1 MNKTKT
7 VHHKNLHKKPKKELV
22 VLHPYDHSKLTF
34 GQKMADLI
42 TKWAGSWH
50 FIVAFLVLLA
60 TWISLNIWLA
70 INAIAFD
77 EYPFILLNLALSMIA
92 AIQAPVILMSQNRA
106 MERDRIN
113 MERDH
118 YINRRAEREVA
129 AMQEELAAIKNYL
142 YKMNHKKK

>member
-1 MNKTKT
+1 MNNLKNN
-7 VHHKNLHKKPKKELV
+7 HHKNVHKKPKKELV

-50 FIVAFLVLLA
+50 FIIAFLAFLMLWMILNAYLA
-60 TWISLNIWLA
+60 LQ
-70 INAIAFD
+70 AFD
-77 EYPFILLNLALSMIA
+77 PYPYILLNLALSMIA
-92 AIQAPVILMSQNRA
+92 ALQAPVILMSQNRE
-106 MERDRIN
+106 MERDRIK

-129 AMQEELAAIKNYL
+129 AIQEELAAIKNYL
-142 YKMNHKKK
+142 YKMNRKK